1 MSEEPQI
8 ATKPQTNWSRQKIAL
23 LILAVVFL
31 VGTSLFQ
38 FAAAKVRQAAEQ
50 SLLVRVNEA
59 VNGQVIVGS
68 IDLSIVGSLEAN
80 DVQLLDTAGKLLAK
94 SKRIQINYNW
104 NDLLKGQ
111 LGPQLVTGVTV
122 ENPEIWITYNQNG
135 LNWVGVRRAQKVEE
149 PSFVG
154 LVEIQDGKV
163 HVETAYF
170 TKTVEQLAGRINFR
184 QDNQLEL
191 LGAGK
196 VDQSAFKVEGQWGK
210 TGGSAIAM
218 SATNIDLVKLGLTGQ
233 DAPIRLTGGILEE
246 VTVKIGKDAAD
257 AVVLQTLAGRFSG
270 VGTTGALELNQ
281 ASAHFEKQDGAFQF
295 LDGQALYQGQSV
307 AAVGRVLTATDG
319 VGTLDFAV
327 QMPAGDPTVLL
338 PSLRTGGSLAVQAT
352 ITGSVLS
359 PVMAGS
365 FSLGSIQFGDMTV
378 SGVSGAFSYTQQVLK
393 LLSSQ
398 GATIGGTVAA
408 GGDIYPD
415 SEQYSLSISGSGL
428 DSSRL
433 TEKDVKG
440 PLAFVG
446 TANGDASAAVVQGS
460 FSIDNGTAYS
470 IPFETLN
477 GSFVKRGLASAEV
490 SNLAIKTG
498 LGTFYPEQLS
508 QSVMQELQARK
519 LPVTQDQVKEALAAA
534 LFKQLFR

>member
-8 ATKPQTNWSRQKIAL
+8 ATEPQPNWSRQKTGL

-50 SLLVRVNEA
+50 SLLVRINEA
-59 VNGQVIVGS
+59 VNGKVIVGS
-68 IDLSIVGSLEAN
+68 IDLSIVGSVEAN
-80 DVQLLDTAGKLLAK
+80 DVQLLDAAGKLLAK

-122 ENPEIWITYNQNG
+122 ENPEIWIAYNQNG
-135 LNWVGVRRAQKVEE
+135 LNWAGVRKTQKVEE

-170 TKTVEQLAGRINFR
+170 TKTVEQLAGRINCR

-191 LGAGK
+191 SGAGK
-196 VDQSAFKVEGQWGK
+196 VDQSDFKVEGQWGK
-210 TGGSAIAM
+210 TGDSAIAM
-218 SATNIDLVKLGLTGQ
+218 SATSIDLVKLGLTGA
-233 DAPIRLTGGILEE
+233 DAPIRLTGGTLEE
-246 VTVKIGKDAAD
+246 VIVKLGKDAAD

-270 VGTTGALELNQ
+270 VVTTGALELNQ
-281 ASAHFEKQDGAFQF
+281 VSARFEKQEGAFQF

-307 AAVGRVLTATDG
+307 TAVGRVLTATDG
-319 VGTLDFAV
+319 TGTLDFAA

-365 FSLGSIQFGDMTV
+365 FALGSIQFGDMTV

-393 LLSSQ
+393 LLSAQ
-398 GATIGGTVAA
+398 GTTIGGTVAA
-408 GGDIYPD
+408 GGDIYP
-415 SEQYSLSISGSGL
+415 EKERFSLSISGSGI

-440 PLAFVG
+440 PLSLVG
-446 TANGDASAAVVQGS
+446 TANGEASSAVVQGR
-460 FSIDNGTAYS
+460 FSIDNGTAYG
-470 IPFETLN
+470 IPFETLS

-490 SNLAIKTG
+490 GDLAIKTG
-498 LGTFYPEQLS
+498 LGTFYPDQLS

-519 LPVTQDQVKEALAAA
+519 LPVTQEQVKEALSAA
-534 LFKQLFR
+534 LLKQFFR